1 MTQPVFRRRGQAL
14 YFLQFA
20 SQVFVWPFLPLWL
33 RRHVDG
39 PLRLGSLLG
48 ACRAAQLA
56 AAPAVTY
63 AVEQAPRWLVLLGC
77 WVASQL
83 ATVGL
88 VAAANLR
95 VGGFAALCALALAR
109 ACAEAPIT
117 PMVDAIVVKATRDF
131 SNARLWGA
139 VAWGGLGPTAGLVF
153 EFFGFTA
160 NVAAFGGL
168 SAVAA
173 LLFFHLDAK
182 MEPDDDLDDDIAQQ
196 SPQRGGATIE
206 MRRSQKKATTKKRRP
221 DLFPNPFKRAAR
233 LRKYESVPDL
243 DDESDDEE
251 EEVVEEPDEGGFAR
265 FENPFRR
272 FNNRR
277 RDDDDDEDDDDS
289 TLDDGA
295 VAAGGGAA
303 PNESPRR
310 ENDEEDD
317 DDEDAC
323 CCCVLSSSSAA
334 GRNVKKRSEEEVFAL
349 LCERSSFLGRAGLL
363 GAGFGFIT
371 NFLLIFIQDLGGG
384 ASIGGAALLVQSA
397 VEVLAAGSADA
408 TIRRCGSR
416 RVLDVVH
423 VLYVLRFAGYAL
435 LDGADPLFVLA
446 VEPLHG
452 LSFAL
457 FYAAGVTRAA
467 ALFPDNPPF
476 GQGLFAA
483 TFTAGTGLGAVLGG
497 ALLQYFAFHAAFA
510 VFGIALL
517 AALPVCSLLSCC
529 LPGDDPTPGASG
541 GGRGMA
547 TVDEEADDV
556 P

>member
-277 RDDDDDEDDDDS
+277 RDDDDDEDEEGEKTTQAARGVMMS
-289 TLDDGA
+289 ASCGRPPTPRPRREKKGERGSRQHRRRRRRLGCPERRRKEEIIQYSVEFAVLGVDDGGLDGVVDGGGDVVYCLHA
-295 VAAGGGAA
+295 ERVFLLAGTDLGSGAWSAAGEDAGEQAAGGEEAEAEEAEGEPGEGARGEERDEGEGGAA
-303 PNESPRR
+303 EDVFEAAAEGLVGAGVDLDRGR
-310 ENDEEDD
+310 E
-317 DDEDAC
+317 
-323 CCCVLSSSSAA
+323 
-334 GRNVKKRSEEEVFAL
+334 
-349 LCERSSFLGRAGLL
+349 GLL
-363 GAGFGFIT
+363 GLDRVPHV
-371 NFLLIFIQDLGGG
+371 LLQLLGVDFVEHVE
-384 ASIGGAALLVQSA
+384 LLVD
-397 VEVLAAGSADA
+397 G
-408 TIRRCGSR
+408 
-416 RVLDVVH
+416 VVGH
-423 VLYVLRFAGYAL
+423 AR
-435 LDGADPLFVLA
+435 
-446 VEPLHG
+446 EHG
-452 LSFAL
+452 
-457 FYAAGVTRAA
+457 
-467 ALFPDNPPF
+467 
-476 GQGLFAA
+476 
-483 TFTAGTGLGAVLGG
+483 
-497 ALLQYFAFHAAFA
+497 
-510 VFGIALL
+510 I
-517 AALPVCSLLSCC
+517 
-529 LPGDDPTPGASG
+529 
-541 GGRGMA
+541 
-547 TVDEEADDV
+547 
-556 P
+556 